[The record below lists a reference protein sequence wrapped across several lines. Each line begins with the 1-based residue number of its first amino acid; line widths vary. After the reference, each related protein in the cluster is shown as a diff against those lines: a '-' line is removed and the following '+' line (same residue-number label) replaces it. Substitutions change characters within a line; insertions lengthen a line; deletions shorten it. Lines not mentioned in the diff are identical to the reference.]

1 MFTDVLI
8 LAGGFGER
16 LWPAS
21 CAECPKQFMSLQDG
35 ISFFQA
41 AVLRALALNI
51 SGRIVVVTR
60 KDILSGAVSHCSNL
74 IAQLPEEQGR
84 MLRKK
89 LCIIAEPCSRHT
101 APPVML
107 TLRFLERT
115 DPAFSHSLLVCTS
128 DHVISP
134 QESFI
139 SSVEAASRQAESGK
153 LVCFGIQPNTASTEY
168 GYIKRGELISA
179 EDEAYVIDFFK
190 EKPDEDTA
198 RQYLAQG
205 SYWWN
210 SGMFGFSS
218 VLFESELSRLS
229 PAIYEAFPLAAD
241 CSFPQVSDC
250 DGIAVI
256 ESWDSM
262 NEAYQQTPA
271 ISIDMAIAEKTD
283 KAVAVKAAFSW
294 DDVGSWDSFER
305 LFTQNSSQ
313 TVTVQS
319 TNCFVYSDVPT
330 VLCGVDDL
338 IVVAKNGKVLVMK
351 KGESHL
357 VREAVKKVKQQTS
370 SENVSK

>member
-1 MFTDVLI
+1 M
-8 LAGGFGER
+8 
-16 LWPAS
+16 
-21 CAECPKQFMSLQDG
+21 
-35 ISFFQA
+35 
-41 AVLRALALNI
+41 LRALALNI